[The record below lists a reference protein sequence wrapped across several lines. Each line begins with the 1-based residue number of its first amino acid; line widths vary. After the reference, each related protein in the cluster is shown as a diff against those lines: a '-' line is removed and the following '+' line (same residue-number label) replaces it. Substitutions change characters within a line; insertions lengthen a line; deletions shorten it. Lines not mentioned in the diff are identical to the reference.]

1 LVNAVDRI
9 DERGRYLRAFDD
21 ASGAWSVT
29 VDQPDAGAVRVRTR
43 GVTPADAA
51 ERIAGMLGTGVAV
64 EPWESRTRRFPWLH
78 RLARNLRGLR
88 PPRYP
93 SLWEA
98 LCNAVVFQQIS
109 LVAASAIMER
119 LVLRFSSAVRAGDAT
134 LYPFPAAAS
143 IAGAGEEELRGLGL
157 SRQKTSYVRA
167 IAREQGAFDVAALRA
182 APLDVAVAALR
193 ALPGVGVW
201 SANVALL
208 RGCGRLDAF
217 PPGDSGVRAAVRAL
231 SGNPDVDLAALLD
244 GLGDRRGL
252 LYFHLLLGRLQ
263 AARVTTSS

>member
-1 LVNAVDRI
+1 MNAVDRI
-9 DERGRYLRAFDD
+9 DERGRYVRAFDD
-21 ASGAWSVT
+21 AGGAWSVT

-43 GVTPADAA
+43 GATPADAP
-51 ERIAGMLGTGVAV
+51 EKIAVMLGTNVVVA
-64 EPWESRTRRFPWLH
+64 PWESRTRRFPWLY
-78 RLARNLRGLR
+78 RLARTLRGLR

-109 LVAASAIMER
+109 LVAASSIMER
-119 LVLRFSSAVRAGDAT
+119 LVLRFSSAVRADNAT
-134 LYPFPAAAS
+134 VYPFPAAAS
-143 IAGAGEEELRGLGL
+143 IAGAGEETLRGLGL
-157 SRQKTSYVRA
+157 SRQKAAYVRA
-167 IAREQGAFDVAALRA
+167 IAREHDAFDVAALRA
-182 APLDVAVAALR
+182 APLDDAVAALR
-193 ALPGVGVW
+193 ALPGIGVW

-231 SGNPDVDLAALLD
+231 SGHTDVDLAALLD
-244 GLGDRRGL
+244 ELGDRRGL

>member
-1 LVNAVDRI
+1 MNAVDRI
-9 DERGRYLRAFDD
+9 DERGCYLRAFDD
-21 ASGAWSVT
+21 ATGAWSAT
-29 VDQPDAGAVRVRTR
+29 VAQSDAGTVRVRTR
-43 GVTPADAA
+43 GANPADAA

-64 EPWESRTRRFPWLH
+64 APWESRTRRFPWLH
-78 RLARNLRGLR
+78 RLARSLRGLR

-93 SLWEA
+93 TLWEA

-119 LVLRFSSAVRAGDAT
+119 LVLRFSSAVRAGETT
-134 LYPFPAAAS
+134 LHPFPSAAS
-143 IAGAGEEELRGLGL
+143 IAGAGEEELRALGL
-157 SRQKTSYVRA
+157 SRQKASYVRA
-167 IAREQGAFDVAALRA
+167 IAREHGWLDVAALRA
-182 APLDVAVAALR
+182 APFDDAVAALR
-193 ALPGVGVW
+193 ALPGIGVW
-201 SANVALL
+201 SANVVLL

-231 SGNPDVDLAALLD
+231 SRDPGVDLAALLD

-263 AARVTTSS
+263 AARVTTFP

>member
-1 LVNAVDRI
+1 VNAVDRI
-9 DERGRYLRAFDD
+9 DERGRYLRAFND
-21 ASGAWSVT
+21 SGGVWSVI
-29 VDQPDAGAVRVRTR
+29 VDQPDDGAVRVRTR
-43 GVTPADAA
+43 GATPADAR
-51 ERIAGMLGTGVAV
+51 ERIAVMLGTGVVVA
-64 EPWESRTRRFPWLH
+64 PWESRARRFPWLH
-78 RLARNLRGLR
+78 QLARTFRGVR

-119 LVLRFSSAVRAGDAT
+119 LVLRFSFAVPVGDST
-134 LYPFPAAAS
+134 LYPFPAAAA
-143 IAGAGEEELRGLGL
+143 IAGAGEEELHDLGL
-157 SRQKTSYVRA
+157 SRQKASYVRA
-167 IAREQGAFDVAALRA
+167 IARDHVGFDVATLRA
-182 APLDVAVAALR
+182 KPLDDAVAALR
-193 ALPGVGVW
+193 TLPGIGVW

-231 SGNPDVDLAALLD
+231 SGDPAVDLAALLD
-244 GLGDRRGL
+244 ELGDRRGL

-263 AARVTTSS
+263 AARVTTSV